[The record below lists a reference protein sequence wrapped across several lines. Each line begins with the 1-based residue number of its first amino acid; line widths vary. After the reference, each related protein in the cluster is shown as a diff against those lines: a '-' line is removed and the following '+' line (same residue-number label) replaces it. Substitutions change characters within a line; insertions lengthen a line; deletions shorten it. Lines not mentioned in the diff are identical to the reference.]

1 MRARLRRALHPPPCP
16 RSRYGWFWECPNG
29 GDKCQYRHALPP
41 GYVLK
46 SEVKEVVD
54 TTELLEDRIERERR
68 ALTTR
73 TPVTLERLQ
82 LWLKNKQERKAEQE
96 AQVMEEAKE
105 SYKKG
110 KRPVISGRALFAIDP
125 SLFIDDDAAGE
136 GALEREES
144 DDDEDEGERKAVDFT
159 PLSGPELTRTPRGLC
174 RVRTRHA
181 YHPPALGTYR
191 MRRAAC
197 PQGPA
202 YCTYGVRV
210 PASGVGYVQRT
221 VAPQVPPVYCPLFNT
236 PGRAPPPRSTPR

>member
-1 MRARLRRALHPPPCP
+1 M
-16 RSRYGWFWECPNG
+16 
-29 GDKCQYRHALPP
+29 
-41 GYVLK
+41 LK

-181 YHPPALGTYR
+181 CQPPALGTCR
-191 MRRAAC
+191 RRRAAR
-197 PQGPA
+197 PQGA
-202 YCTYGVRV
+202 
-210 PASGVGYVQRT
+210 RT
-221 VAPQVPPVYCPLFNT
+221 VRTGCAYQPRTQGTYSVPWHPRCRLCTVRYLTPQVGPFRRGARRDDGGGA
-236 PGRAPPPRSTPR
+236 GRAGRGGGARGQGEGGGQG

>member
-1 MRARLRRALHPPPCP
+1 
-16 RSRYGWFWECPNG
+16 
-29 GDKCQYRHALPP
+29 
-41 GYVLK
+41 
-46 SEVKEVVD
+46 
-54 TTELLEDRIERERR
+54 
-68 ALTTR
+68 
-73 TPVTLERLQ
+73 
-82 LWLKNKQERKAEQE
+82 
-96 AQVMEEAKE
+96 MEEAKE

-181 YHPPALGTYR
+181 CQPPALGTYR
-191 MRRAAC
+191 TRRAAC
-197 PQGPA
+197 PHGPA
-202 YCTYGVRV
+202 SCTYGVRV

-221 VAPQVPPVYCPLFNT
+221 VASQATACATL
-236 PGRAPPPRSTPR
+236 RSSPARSASTQSSSRSRSRLGSGLG

>member
-1 MRARLRRALHPPPCP
+1 M
-16 RSRYGWFWECPNG
+16 
-29 GDKCQYRHALPP
+29 PP

-144 DDDEDEGERKAVDFT
+144 DDDDEGERKAVDFT
-159 PLSGPELTRTPRGLC
+159 PLSGPELTRTPRGP
-174 RVRTRHA
+174 RAVRTCG
-181 YHPPALGTYR
+181 L
-191 MRRAAC
+191 
-197 PQGPA
+197 
-202 YCTYGVRV
+202 RV
-210 PASGVGYVQRT
+210 PAPCGLHVEEAQGSLPRGTVRT
-221 VAPQVPPVYCPLFNT
+221 GCASLPAV
-236 PGRAPPPRSTPR
+236 

>member
-159 PLSGPELTRTPRGLC
+159 PLSGPELTRTPRASVGYVHATRASLPRWVRAGC
-174 RVRTRHA
+174 AGRLAPRAPRTVRTGCA
-181 YHPPALGTYR
+181 YQPRTLGTYS
-191 MRRAAC
+191 
-197 PQGPA
+197 
-202 YCTYGVRV
+202 V
-210 PASGVGYVQRT
+210 PWH
-221 VAPQVPPVYCPLFNT
+221 
-236 PGRAPPPRSTPR
+236 PRFVLSAV

>member
-1 MRARLRRALHPPPCP
+1 M
-16 RSRYGWFWECPNG
+16 
-29 GDKCQYRHALPP
+29 PP

-159 PLSGPELTRTPRGLC
+159 PLSGPELTRTPRGLS

-181 YHPPALGTYR
+181 PALGTYR
-191 MRRAAC
+191 RRRAAC
-197 PQGPA
+197 PQGA
-202 YCTYGVRV
+202 THCTYGVRV
-210 PASGVGYVQRT
+210 PAPAVPYVPRT
-221 VAPQVPPVYCPLFNT
+221 VATQVFTACLTRPLEMALRLASQS
-236 PGRAPPPRSTPR
+236 PLRSGLG

>member
-1 MRARLRRALHPPPCP
+1 M
-16 RSRYGWFWECPNG
+16 
-29 GDKCQYRHALPP
+29 
-41 GYVLK
+41 LK
-46 SEVKEVVD
+46 SEIKEVVD

-82 LWLKNKQERKAEQE
+82 LWLKNKPERKAEQE

-144 DDDEDEGERKAVDFT
+144 DDDDEGERKAVDFT

-181 YHPPALGTYR
+181 CQPPALGTCR

-202 YCTYGVRV
+202 YSTYGVRV
-210 PASGVGYVQRT
+210 PASDAGHVQRT
-221 VAPQVPPVYCPLFNT
+221 VAPQVPPRYCPLFNT
-236 PGRAPPPRSTPR
+236 PGDHPGPRRHRLPREAHVRQPLRLRDRRRRHERPRTRRARLPERRHG